1 MAIAARDLKKS
12 FYPKGSR
19 RAALDGISFS
29 VADGETLVVLGPS
42 GAGKTTLL
50 RVIAGLESAD
60 AGSIVIDDSDVTNL
74 PPERRRVA
82 IVFDQDALFPH
93 LSVSENLAFAMHL
106 QRREKSAIVERIAQ
120 TAQDLGIGTHLT
132 KRPAALSAGERQRAS
147 LARAVLSDPRVLLLD
162 EPLSHLEPA
171 LRAQVRRS
179 FAEFSK
185 SFGGAAIHVTHDH
198 AEALSAGDRL
208 AILIEGKIVQCDKPQ
223 RVYDYPAT
231 TAVAKFFGSPP
242 MNLLEDGAE
251 TIGIR
256 PEHVALE
263 NGGTLIGRVRT
274 VESTGADAFVS
285 LATAKGE
292 LLARVAALSAPRVGD
307 DVAVSLP
314 EAHVRRFDRQ
324 AGALRP

>member
-1 MAIAARDLKKS
+1 MAIAARDLNKN
-12 FYPKGSR
+12 FYLKGSR
-19 RAALDGISFS
+19 RAALDGVSFS

-50 RVIAGLESAD
+50 RVVAGLESAD
-60 AGSIVIDDSDVTNL
+60 SGSILIDDRDATNL
-74 PPERRRVA
+74 PAERRRVA

-106 QRREKSAIVERIAQ
+106 QRVEKNAIAGRVAQ
-120 TAQDLGIGTHLT
+120 TAQNLGIAAHL
-132 KRPAALSAGERQRAS
+132 KKKPAGLSAGERQRAS

-162 EPLSHLEPA
+162 EPLAHLEPA

-185 SFGGAAIHVTHDH
+185 SFGGAVIHVTHDH
-198 AEALSAGDRL
+198 AEALTAGDRL
-208 AILIEGKIVQCDKPQ
+208 AIMIEGKIVQCDKPQ

-231 TAVAKFFGSPP
+231 TGVAKFFGSPP
-242 MNLLEDGAE
+242 MNVFEDGAE

-263 NGGTLIGRVRT
+263 SGGALRGRVRA
-274 VESTGADAFVS
+274 VESTGADAFVR
-285 LATAKGE
+285 LATEKGE
-292 LLARVAALSAPRVGD
+292 LLARVPALTAPRVGD
-307 DVAVSLP
+307 EVGANLP
-314 EAHVRRFDRQ
+314 EAYIRRFDRQ